1 MALHTKSGAC
11 MYTWPVQMWVTS
23 QCIYDGFVCN
33 GEYDGKDRSDERKC
47 HKMDQM
53 PLSVKQG
60 QNVLMIILYLTVITT
75 ARIIQIER
83 IIQKFGACDELKC
96 ANASKVV
103 GI

>member
-1 MALHTKSGAC
+1 
-11 MYTWPVQMWVTS
+11 MWVTS

-47 HKMDQM
+47 HKLDCGSNAS
-53 PLSVKQG
+53 SVKQG
-60 QNVLMIILYLTVITT
+60 QNVLMIILYLSVITT

-103 GI
+103 WI